1 MMTPSVFFRCAYCV
15 EFIVFALPLY
25 LLAAVLAPVGAFAVA
40 LTPIALPAYMVTSL
54 IDPETLPGLFGSVA
68 FVLFVVAA
76 YFALWQLGRLS
87 LVYVKNGSKGL
98 KRHRRDLRIGLLVA
112 IIPTGTMAFLAWAFT
127 IASDAFADGGFLF
140 WLGLPP
146 IILAAHL
153 WLATRFAGDNGSLTE
168 E

>member
-25 LLAAVLAPVGAFAVA
+25 LLAAVLAPVGAFAAA
-40 LTPIALPAYMVTSL
+40 LTPIALPAYMVTGL

-98 KRHRRDLRIGLLVA
+98 VRHRLRIGLLVA

-127 IASDAFADGGFLF
+127 IASDAFANGGFIF

-153 WLATRFAGDNGSLTE
+153 WLATRLARDNGSFAE

>member
-1 MMTPSVFFRCAYCV
+1 MMTPSMFFRCAYCI

-68 FVLFVVAA
+68 FVLFVVAT

-98 KRHRRDLRIGLLVA
+98 VRHRRDLRIGLLVA
-112 IIPTGTMAFLAWAFT
+112 IIPVGIMALLAWAFT
-127 IASDAFADGGFLF
+127 IASDSFANGGFIF

-146 IILAAHL
+146 IILVAHL
-153 WLATRFAGDNGSLTE
+153 WLAMRFERDNGSIAE